1 MLKTIL
7 ISSLAAILVIAIGFS
22 AYNVLAGSQ
31 PQAIQQQVSAAQGA
45 GYGAGGQG
53 AGQGTAAQAD
63 VTAQA
68 NAATPAVAADTT
80 AAGAAPAV
88 AQSAGG
94 QGGGFRRGQSGTQG
108 ATQSETGVP
117 QPQNGMTSV
126 VSYTGWVSAY
136 AAPEFTLLTADGQ
149 AILVQLGNQGYAE
162 SLGLT
167 LQDGEEVTV
176 TGFIDSSGALAVT
189 SITLQSTGQ
198 TYTLRD
204 SATGRPSWAGGRNK

>member
-1 MLKTIL
+1 M
-7 ISSLAAILVIAIGFS
+7 SSI
-22 AYNVLAGSQ
+22 
-31 PQAIQQQVSAAQGA
+31 
-45 GYGAGGQG
+45 
-53 AGQGTAAQAD
+53 
-63 VTAQA
+63 
-68 NAATPAVAADTT
+68 
-80 AAGAAPAV
+80 
-88 AQSAGG
+88 
-94 QGGGFRRGQSGTQG
+94 
-108 ATQSETGVP
+108 
-117 QPQNGMTSV
+117 

-162 SLGLT
+162 SLGLV